1 LDNQTRKVAAAGK
14 GVRNQTL
21 NDAALSLGHLVAAG
35 ALVKSVVRHALEDA
49 ARSNGLTKDDG
60 VGSVRATINSAL
72 RAGMQKPADLSGIG
86 KRSATRRRQPDSAVL
101 SSRPSHGVPDAPR
114 EADAS
119 EPLSDL
125 GNAQCFVSQHRD
137 DFRFCPVLGWLA
149 WTGSHWS
156 LDQAEG
162 LVSKAV
168 HQVVRAIRDESD
180 DERVQKWAH
189 TSEGARHIA

>member
-1 LDNQTRKVAAAGK
+1 M
-14 GVRNQTL
+14 
-21 NDAALSLGHLVAAG
+21 
-35 ALVKSVVRHALEDA
+35 
-49 ARSNGLTKDDG
+49 KD
-60 VGSVRATINSAL
+60 
-72 RAGMQKPADLSGIG
+72 PADLSRIG
-86 KRSATRRRQPDSAVL
+86 KRSSARGRRDLAV
-101 SSRPSHGVPDAPR
+101 SSSQPSHMPPDAPQG
-114 EADAS
+114 AIAG

-125 GNAQCFVSQHRD
+125 GNAQRFIGRHRD

-168 HQVVRAIRDESD
+168 HQVVRTIKEESD

-189 TSEGARHIA
+189 TSQGARHIACVPTLARPYLQVRAPSTPIHS